1 MNMTFLG
8 TGAAEGA
15 PSYFCRC
22 QLCSRIREAGG
33 PNIRSRSSFRI
44 DAQHQIDFSPDIFY
58 QMTKL
63 GLDVFDLEHL
73 LVTHTHKDHFD
84 VGEIMSKL
92 NRIEHNH
99 KPLHIYLSE
108 PAAEWSGKLLE
119 VYGLDAAPG
128 RSDWGGRFIIHPLRY
143 FESYE
148 AGRLRVT
155 TVPGNHY
162 AMGRNE
168 MAINYLI
175 ALPDGRKL
183 LYASDTGWYTEETW
197 RFLEGKSVDLLIMEC
212 TFGNREGYP
221 KYAGSHLDIPNYVL
235 MLERMKE
242 IGLVNERTPVWA
254 THINT
259 AHQLLHDEMQEEFD
273 RTGHRVVVE
282 YDGLSIDE
290 EGA

>member
-1 MNMTFLG
+1 
-8 TGAAEGA
+8 
-15 PSYFCRC
+15 
-22 QLCSRIREAGG
+22 LCSRIRETGG

-63 GLDVFDLEHL
+63 GLDMFDLEHL

-108 PAAEWSGKLLE
+108 PAAEWSGKLLD

-221 KYAGSHLDIPNYVL
+221 KYADSHLDIPNYVL

-254 THINT
+254 SHINT

-273 RTGHRVVVE
+273 RTGHRVVVA